1 MVEIIRRILELQ
13 PLYSPNNTPEMQ
25 ERGHLIRTD
34 LVREI
39 QNISETLSEA
49 LGQFGNDFHVKGSDG
64 IGRKTELPWVRFYSE
79 CMSPHPTEGFYCVLH
94 FSTDGSAVHVA
105 LTCGS
110 SKFQNGSFVQLPN
123 EELYKRTS
131 WARRVIE
138 EEAGSFEPFI
148 DSPIFG
154 ARRPLP
160 KSFERSI
167 AVSRRVPIDHLN
179 ADELERL
186 LVCAAK
192 FLRIVYGAEIDG
204 RELSPADFD
213 EIAIKEKIKPLSKKG
228 SQGIGLSSDDRK
240 RVERRAMELVE
251 KWLKEAGY
259 GVTDT
264 SANHPYD
271 FEARKNDE
279 ILIVEVKGTTSD
291 NPDSHS
297 DDAKRG

>member
-1 MVEIIRRILELQ
+1 MIEIIRRILELQ
-13 PLYSPNNTPEMQ
+13 PLYSSNNTPEMQ
-25 ERGHLIRTD
+25 ERGRLIRTE

-39 QNISETLSEA
+39 QNISKTLSEA
-49 LGQFGNDFHVKGSDG
+49 LGQFGNDFRVKGSDG
-64 IGRKTELPWVRFYSE
+64 IGRKTELPWVRFYSAS
-79 CMSPHPTEGFYCVLH
+79 MSPHPTEGFYCVLH
-94 FSTDGSAVHVA
+94 FSTDGSAVHIA

-123 EELYKRTS
+123 AELHKRTS

-138 EEAGSFEPFI
+138 EEVGSLEPFI
-148 DSPIFG
+148 DPPIFG

-160 KSFERSI
+160 KSFEQSVAI
-167 AVSRRVPIDHLN
+167 SRRVPIDHLN
-179 ADELERL
+179 ADELQGL
-186 LVCAAK
+186 LVRAAK
-192 FLRIVYGAEIDG
+192 YLRIVYEAEING

-213 EIAIKEKIKPLSKKG
+213 EIAIKEKIKPLSKKS

-240 RVERRAMELVE
+240 RVELRAMELVG
-251 KWLKEAGY
+251 KWLKESGY
-259 GVTDT
+259 SVTDT
-264 SANHPYD
+264 SANRSYD

-291 NPDSHS
+291 NPEAIA